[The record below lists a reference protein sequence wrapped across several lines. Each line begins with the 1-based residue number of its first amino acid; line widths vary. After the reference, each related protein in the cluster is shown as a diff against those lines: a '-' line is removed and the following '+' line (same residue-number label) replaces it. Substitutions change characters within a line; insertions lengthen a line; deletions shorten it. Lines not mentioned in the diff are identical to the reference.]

1 MNESEAVLAGP
12 ENHRVEAGILEST
25 LSELLAE
32 DFDFKGQPLSGSTHR
47 IHAFPAKFPP
57 QLPAKFISRLT
68 SPGDVVLDP
77 MMGSGTT
84 LVEASS
90 QGRTAVGFDL
100 DPLAVKQCRV
110 KTTPI
115 RDLDLL
121 WRLSESIAAAARDIL
136 GKPGLD
142 DYISDLFD
150 GPTREFVDYWFS
162 SQSQREIAALQQ
174 STKMVIGQLEELAAR
189 ATAREFFEVALSAII
204 VTKSGGITK
213 ARDLAHGRAHLALDK
228 SPKDGI
234 RQFELRCRQNIQALG
249 ELSET
254 ELGPVFAS
262 VSDARDLRGVVED
275 ESVNLVVTSP
285 PYANAIDYMRAH
297 KFSLVWFG
305 WPIRQL
311 SQRRSEYIGTER
323 TKDWRARPSYPRAVQ
338 QVVDSVHEVEP
349 RRSRVLARYFDDMTS
364 VLSEINRVLMPSA
377 YAVLVVGPSTIRG
390 LSIDTAE
397 LLTVIASSLSP
408 PLSLA
413 GMARRT
419 IDRDRRL
426 LPASKRARSSL
437 GIEQRIHHES
447 IICLQKALV
456 PT

>member
-1 MNESEAVLAGP
+1 MLTVADNQGNQAGGYESA
-12 ENHRVEAGILEST
+12 
-25 LSELLAE
+25 LSELMTE

-84 LVEASS
+84 LLEASS
-90 QGRTAVGFDL
+90 QGRTAIGFDL

-121 WRLSESIAAAARDIL
+121 TRLSENIAAVARD
-136 GKPGLD
+136 GLPD
-142 DYISDLFD
+142 TDTDEYLSNLFD
-150 GPTREFVDYWFS
+150 DPTRKFVDYWFS
-162 SQSQREIAALQQ
+162 PQSQREIAALSQ
-174 STKMVIGQLEELAAR
+174 SIELVADQIADASDR
-189 ATAREFFEVALSAII
+189 SAIREFFQVALSAII
-204 VTKSGGITK
+204 VTKSGGITR
-213 ARDLAHGRAHLALDK
+213 ARDLAHGRAHIAPDK
-228 SPKDGI
+228 APKDGV
-234 RQFELRCRQNIQALG
+234 RQFELRCRQNISALG
-249 ELSET
+249 KLPDAG
-254 ELGPVFAS
+254 LGHVFAS
-262 VSDARDLRGVVED
+262 VADARDLKGVVED

-305 WPIRQL
+305 WPIGKL

-323 TKDWRARPSYPRAVQ
+323 TKDWQAHTSCPPAVQ
-338 QVVDSVHEVEP
+338 RILDSVNDVEP
-349 RRSRVLARYFDDMTS
+349 KRSKVLARYFDDMTS
-364 VLSEINRVLMPSA
+364 VLSEINRVLMPSS

-397 LLTVIASSLSP
+397 LLTAIATSLNP
-408 PLSLA
+408 PLSLT
-413 GMARRT
+413 GVARRT

-426 LPASKRARSSL
+426 LPATGRANLNST
-437 GIEQRIHHES
+437 IERRIHHES
-447 IICLQKALV
+447 IICLQK
-456 PT
+456 TDR

>member
-1 MNESEAVLAGP
+1 M
-12 ENHRVEAGILEST
+12 
-25 LSELLAE
+25 
-32 DFDFKGQPLSGSTHR
+32 
-47 IHAFPAKFPP
+47 
-57 QLPAKFISRLT
+57 
-68 SPGDVVLDP
+68 
-77 MMGSGTT
+77 
-84 LVEASS
+84 
-90 QGRTAVGFDL
+90 GFDL

-121 WRLSESIAAAARDIL
+121 WRLSEGIAAAARGIL
-136 GKPGLD
+136 GKSGLD
-142 DYISDLFD
+142 DYFSDLFD

-213 ARDLAHGRAHLALDK
+213 ARDLAHGRAHLAPDK

-262 VSDARDLRGVVED
+262 VSDARNLRGVVED